1 MVNAQEDD
9 QQCRGSFH
17 QARQGTI
24 DQTWSMKQRLE
35 IFAFLY
41 LTISV
46 LSLFFP
52 LLWGDSLFFRDIQL
66 LFMPMK
72 HFLATCWNQGQLPL
86 WNPRLFCG
94 APFLADIQ
102 SGVFYPLSIIFYLL
116 PMPYAFNVFV
126 ISHYI
131 LASCFV
137 YALLRHW
144 KCSIPAASLA
154 ALCFTMGGYLV
165 STANVLNNL
174 QSAIWLPVI
183 FLCFEKSRSRH
194 ALFYRLLVAIF
205 LAIQFLAGEP
215 QLLLFTLILLFAYN
229 LIVNQQTGWFQHL
242 SKTSAALACIGAVSV
257 ALVMVQ
263 LLPTWEM
270 FRNSIR
276 ASGFTFQEATRHSL
290 NPLALLQLF
299 GPAAFDIYHCWSK
312 SFPWL
317 LSHYFGWIPLICAT
331 TAIVFARDKRVRFWT
346 ACLCISI
353 LFAFGKHT
361 PLFLLVYKIVP
372 FFKAFRF
379 PEKFMFIFAYAIA
392 FLSAFGFD
400 SILERKASAKKMTMA
415 ILALLIMAFGVMVA
429 LQVTQRAS
437 EALHISLGF
446 RTLLIICMG
455 GSCIVLFMRD
465 ILGRSTLCALL
476 ILLCTVDLLLAHISV
491 NPVVPT
497 AFYTSTPKLVD
508 GIGDAQHSKR
518 LFVERYSRPNPQ
530 ARHLSPFALQH
541 LWRDYLLPNTGT
553 WHNIWYVNGIGGAE
567 IKYQWLITELLEKLN
582 FSKRI
587 RFLEL
592 TNTGYLIT
600 RKSEQVETEVRA
612 GRLKRNQENL
622 YQLPHALP
630 QAYIVPDVIIVPDQD
645 KAIQE
650 VLKDDFD
657 SRRYVVLEG
666 GCGIPTMGGGGGE
679 VFNILYKGPNRI
691 EITARSHGGYLVFLD
706 SFYPGWQVLVN
717 GQEREIL
724 RANGLFK
731 AVFLDPGIHQ
741 VVFAFEPQSFEWG
754 LRISLISLCLVIIGL
769 WVSRPKHPVHRI

>member
-9 QQCRGSFH
+9 QQRRGSFH

-24 DQTWSMKQRLE
+24 DQTCTMKQRLE

-46 LSLFFP
+46 LFLFFP

-72 HFLATCWNQGQLPL
+72 HFLAKCWNEGQLPL
-86 WNPRLFCG
+86 WNSRLFCG

-137 YALLRHW
+137 YALMRHW
-144 KCSIPAASLA
+144 KCSIPAACLA
-154 ALCFTMGGYLV
+154 ALCFTLGGYLV

-174 QSAIWLPVI
+174 QSAVWLPVV

-194 ALFYRLLVAIF
+194 ALFYRLLVATF
-205 LAIQFLAGEP
+205 FAIQFLAGEP

-263 LLPTWEM
+263 LLPAWEM

-276 ASGFTFQEATRHSL
+276 ASGFTFQEATKFSL
-290 NPLALLQLF
+290 NPLALLQLL
-299 GPAAFDIYHCWSK
+299 GPPVFDLYHSGNK
-312 SFPWL
+312 LFSWL
-317 LSHYFGWIPLICAT
+317 LSCYFGLVPLICAT
-331 TAIVFARDKRVRFWT
+331 TAIVFARDNRVRFWT
-346 ACLCISI
+346 ICLFISV

-361 PLFLLVYKIVP
+361 PLFLLVYKTVP

-379 PEKFMFIFAYAIA
+379 PEKFMFVFAYAMA

-400 SILERKASAKKMTMA
+400 FILERKASAKKMIIA
-415 ILALLIMAFGVMVA
+415 ILALLIMAFGVMLA
-429 LQVTQRAS
+429 LQATRPSSVAP
-437 EALHISLGF
+437 HVVLGF

-455 GSCIVLFMRD
+455 GSCIVLFMRN
-465 ILGRSTLCALL
+465 ILGRSTLCVLL

-497 AFYTSTPKLVD
+497 AFYTGTPKLVD
-508 GIGDAQHSKR
+508 GIREAQHSER
-518 LFVERYSRPNPQ
+518 LFVQRYSRLNPQ

-553 WHNIWYVNGIGGAE
+553 WHNICYVNGIGGAE

-582 FSKRI
+582 LRKRI

-592 TNTGYLIT
+592 SNTGHVIT
-600 RKSEQVETEVRA
+600 TESEQVATEVRA

-630 QAYIVPDVIIVPDQD
+630 RAYIVPDVMIVPDQD
-645 KAIQE
+645 KAIE
-650 VLKDDFD
+650 EILDDGFD
-657 SRRYVVLEG
+657 PRQFVVLEG
-666 GCGIPTMGGGGGE
+666 RSYIPATGRGGGKVLDISYE
-679 VFNILYKGPNRI
+679 GPSEIRI
-691 EITARSHGGYLVFLD
+691 RAQSFGGYLVLLD
-706 SFYPGWQVLVN
+706 SFYPGWRVLVN
-717 GQEREIL
+717 GQEQEVL

-731 AVFLDPGIHQ
+731 AVFLDPGINQ
-741 VVFAFEPQSFEWG
+741 IVFAYQPQCFVWG

-769 WVSRPKHPVHRI
+769 WISRPKRPVHHV

>member
-9 QQCRGSFH
+9 QQRRGSFH

-24 DQTWSMKQRLE
+24 DQTCTMKQRLE

-46 LSLFFP
+46 LLLFFP
-52 LLWGDSLFFRDIQL
+52 LLWGDSPFFRDIQL

-72 HFLATCWNQGQLPL
+72 HFLAKCWNQGQLPL
-86 WNPRLFCG
+86 WNSRLFCG

-116 PMPYAFNVFV
+116 PMPYAFNVLV

-174 QSAIWLPVI
+174 QSAVWLPVV

-290 NPLALLQLF
+290 NPLAVLQLF
-299 GPAAFDIYHCWSK
+299 GPAPFDIYQCGNK
-312 SFPWL
+312 PFPWL
-317 LSHYFGWIPLICAT
+317 LSHYFGSICLICAT
-331 TAIVFARDKRVRFWT
+331 TAIVFARDNRVRFWT
-346 ACLCISI
+346 ACLFISV

-361 PLFLLVYKIVP
+361 PLFLLIYKTIP

-379 PEKFMFIFAYAIA
+379 PEKFMFIFAYAMA

-400 SILERKASAKKMTMA
+400 FILERRASARKMTMA
-415 ILALLIMAFGVMVA
+415 ILALLIMAFGAMLA
-429 LQVTQRAS
+429 LQVTQPAS
-437 EALHISLGF
+437 EASQITLGF
-446 RTLLIICMG
+446 RTLLIMCMG

-465 ILGRSTLCALL
+465 ILGRSTLCVLL

-491 NPVVPT
+491 NPVVPE
-497 AFYTSTPKLVD
+497 AFYTDKPKLVD
-508 GIGDAQHSKR
+508 GMKDAQHSKR
-518 LFVERYSRPNPQ
+518 LFVERYSRLNPQ

-541 LWRDYLLPNTGT
+541 LWHDYLLPNTGT
-553 WHNIWYVNGIGGAE
+553 WHNICYVNGIGSAE

-582 FSKRI
+582 FCKRI

-592 TNTGYLIT
+592 SNTGHLIT
-600 RKSEQVETEVRA
+600 RESEQAEVEVRA

-622 YQLPHALP
+622 YQLPHTLP
-630 QAYIVPDVIIVPDQD
+630 RAYIVPDVVMVPDQD
-645 KAIQE
+645 KAIE
-650 VLKDDFD
+650 EILDEGFD
-657 SRRYVVLEG
+657 PRQFVVLEG
-666 GCGIPTMGGGGGE
+666 RSDIPATGRGGGQVLDISYE
-679 VFNILYKGPNRI
+679 GPSEIRI
-691 EITARSHGGYLVFLD
+691 RAQSLGGYLVFLD
-706 SFYPGWQVLVN
+706 SFYPGWRVLVN
-717 GQEREIL
+717 GQDREVL

-731 AVFLDPGIHQ
+731 AVFLNPGIKQ
-741 VVFAFEPQSFEWG
+741 IVFAYQPHSFVWG
-754 LRISLISLCLVIIGL
+754 LHISLISLCLVVIGL
-769 WVSRPKHPVHRI
+769 WISRPKRRAPLV

>member
-1 MVNAQEDD
+1 
-9 QQCRGSFH
+9 
-17 QARQGTI
+17 
-24 DQTWSMKQRLE
+24 
-35 IFAFLY
+35 
-41 LTISV
+41 
-46 LSLFFP
+46 
-52 LLWGDSLFFRDIQL
+52 
-66 LFMPMK
+66 
-72 HFLATCWNQGQLPL
+72 
-86 WNPRLFCG
+86 
-94 APFLADIQ
+94 
-102 SGVFYPLSIIFYLL
+102 
-116 PMPYAFNVFV
+116 MPYAFNIFV

-137 YALLRHW
+137 YALMRQW
-144 KCSIPAASLA
+144 NRSIPAASLA

-174 QSAIWLPVI
+174 QSAVWLPLV
-183 FLCFEKSRSRH
+183 FLCFEKSRGRH
-194 ALFYRLLVAIF
+194 AFFYRLLVAIF

-276 ASGFTFQEATRHSL
+276 VSGFTFQEATRHSL

-299 GPAAFDIYHCWSK
+299 GPAPFDIYQCGNK
-312 SFPWL
+312 PFPWL
-317 LSHYFGWIPLICAT
+317 LSHYFGSICLMCAT
-331 TAIVFARDKRVRFWT
+331 TAIVFARNNRVRFWT
-346 ACLCISI
+346 ACLFISV

-372 FFKAFRF
+372 FLKAFRF
-379 PEKFMFIFAYAIA
+379 PEKFMFVFAYAMA

-400 SILERKASAKKMTMA
+400 FILERKASAKKMIIA
-415 ILALLIMAFGVMVA
+415 ILAVLIMAFGVMLA
-429 LQVTQRAS
+429 LQATQPAS
-437 EALHISLGF
+437 EASQISLGF

-455 GSCIVLFMRD
+455 GSCIMLFMKD
-465 ILGRSTLCALL
+465 ILGRSTLCVLL
-476 ILLCTVDLLLAHISV
+476 ILLCTVDLLAAHIPV
-491 NPVVPT
+491 NPIVPA
-497 AFYTSTPKLVD
+497 AFYTGTPKLVD
-508 GIGDAQHSKR
+508 GIGDTQHSKR
-518 LFVERYSRPNPQ
+518 LFVQRYSRLNPQ

-541 LWRDYLLPNTGT
+541 LWRDYLLPNTGS
-553 WHNIWYVNGIGGAE
+553 WYNICYVNGIGGVE
-567 IKYQWLITELLEKLN
+567 IQYQWLITELLDKLN
-582 FSKRI
+582 FCKRI

-592 TNTGYLIT
+592 TNTGHLIT

-630 QAYIVPDVIIVPDQD
+630 RAYIVSDVMIVPDQD

-650 VLKDDFD
+650 ILKDDFD

-666 GCGIPTMGGGGGE
+666 GCSIPTMGGGGGE
-679 VFNILYKGPNRI
+679 VLHMLYKGPNRI
-691 EITARSHGGYLVFLD
+691 EIRARSLGGYLVFLD
-706 SFYPGWQVLVN
+706 SFYPGWRVWVN
-717 GQEREIL
+717 GQEREVL

-731 AVFLDPGIHQ
+731 AVFLDPGISQ
-741 VVFAFEPQSFEWG
+741 IVFAYQPQSFAWG

-769 WVSRPKHPVHRI
+769 WVSRPKHPVHHI